1 MCGAV
6 RNKHQCFDLVEL
18 IVALLCIPD
27 SAAHTRGLQNLAETC
42 DGSVQP
48 YLRSIGA
55 CISVHDW
62 HQCFDLAELVVAL
75 FCISNSAAHI
85 CGLGYFEYLYIYRV
99 LECAQACMTN
109 STLISVADPT
119 GDRP

>member
-1 MCGAV
+1 MRRCQEQAPV
-6 RNKHQCFDLVEL
+6 LNLVEL

-85 CGLGYFEYLYIYRV
+85 CGLGYFEY
-99 LECAQACMTN
+99 CT
-109 STLISVADPT
+109 STEYWSVHKRA
-119 GDRP
+119 